1 MNENNETD
9 LSTLIERG
17 GVYHNVPGVNPRE
30 ILAALSAALPD
41 VPGLDKTELLNALL
55 EREALM
61 PTSLGKGIALPHPRS
76 PVLGAG
82 GKPFMAVAFPALPV
96 DWKALDGKA
105 VGTVILIVSAS
116 SKQHLNTLSKTIFLC
131 QQENI
136 CLLLEAK
143 APGEKIIAALKEA
156 ENSWKQASAAES

>member
-9 LSTLIERG
+9 LSVLLERG

-41 VPGLDKTELLNALL
+41 LPALDKAELLKALL

-61 PTSLGKGIALPHPRS
+61 PTGLGRGLALPHPRS
-76 PVLGAG
+76 PALGPG

-96 DWKALDGKA
+96 DWAALDGKK

-116 SKQHLNTLSKTIFLC
+116 PKQHLNTLSKIIFLC

-136 CLLLEAK
+136 
-143 APGEKIIAALKEA
+143 
-156 ENSWKQASAAES
+156 